1 MPEFSIFAA
10 FAEELADAARAEAL
24 RWSEADWAVADKGGA
39 GVFDPV
45 TNADRAVERV
55 VRGLIEER
63 WPDHG
68 IEGEEFGVKET
79 PSRYRWSLDPIDG
92 TRSFICGLPTWT
104 VLIALLDEGR
114 PVVGVIDAP
123 CLGERFV
130 GYGAVAALVAASGRF
145 RLRTS
150 ECRSLGDARLSTTDP
165 YLFPTG
171 DRDGFERIRERARLT
186 RYGLDGYAYARLAA
200 GDLDLIIESG
210 LAPHDINAL
219 VPVVTAAGGAVG
231 NWSGGQDLSDGKV
244 IASATKQLL
253 DEAVALLSLS
263 PKVSPDFRADE

>member
-1 MPEFSIFAA
+1 MTELSAFAA
-10 FAEELADAARAEAL
+10 FAEELAGAARAEAL
-24 RWSEADWAVADKGGA
+24 RWSEADWAVEDKGGA
-39 GVFDPV
+39 GAFDPV

-55 VRGLIEER
+55 VRGLIEKR

-92 TRSFICGLPTWT
+92 TRSFICGLPSWT

-123 CLGERFV
+123 CLGERYV
-130 GYGAVAALVAASGRF
+130 GCGDVAELVAASGRS

-150 ECRSLGDARLSTTDP
+150 QCRAVREARLSTTDP
-165 YLFPTG
+165 YLFSTS

-210 LAPHDINAL
+210 LAPHDMNAL
-219 VPVVTAAGGAVG
+219 VPVVTAAGGAVS
-231 NWSGGQDLSDGKV
+231 NWSGGEDLQQGKL
-244 IASATKQLL
+244 IASATKELL
-253 DEAVALLSLS
+253 DETVALLSLS
-263 PKVSPDFRADE
+263 PKVSPDVRMDG